1 MSENLTR
8 FAAILAGGAGTRFW
22 PASRHS
28 KPKPFLDLLGTGPL
42 VRLTAERMEGVVDNK
57 NVLFVLG
64 DHLLSP
70 LAEAIPGLVPDRTIV
85 EPIARN
91 TLGAVLLTVGRLL
104 STHGDCLVAVFPA
117 DHLIRDV
124 ATFRRIMHASFA
136 LAQDHIVT
144 LGIVPTYPETGYGYI
159 RRTNRTIP
167 VEDTDLTAYMAEQFV
182 EKPDLETATGYL
194 ADGRYDWNAGIFFF
208 RAAAFHKLA
217 RTVDPLYGTTIDR
230 IIEAFRSSSTT
241 PQDIAEILSPL
252 PNINVDRAII
262 EQCDNLAVVPSVMGW
277 SDVGTWDAVFEEKP
291 GDASNCSLGDV
302 VVLDSDGCLAAATP
316 GAPMVVVNRLT
327 DVVVVATK
335 DAVLVTRR
343 GEGQKVGDI
352 VRWLADNKRDD
363 LL

>member
-1 MSENLTR
+1 MADDLTR

-22 PASRHS
+22 PASRRG

-42 VRLTAERMEGVVDNK
+42 VRLTAERMEGNVDTD

-64 DHLLSP
+64 DHLLSL
-70 LAEAIPGLVPDRTIV
+70 LAKAIPGAVPGRAIV
-85 EPIARN
+85 EPVARN
-91 TLGAVLLTVGRLL
+91 TLGAVLLTVGRILA
-104 STHGDCLVAVFPA
+104 THGDCLIAVLPA

-124 ATFRRIMHASFA
+124 ATFKRIMNASFA

-159 RRTNRTIP
+159 RRSNQTLP
-167 VEDTDLTAYMAEQFV
+167 VNDTSLTAYIAEQFV

-208 RAAAFHKLA
+208 RASAFHKLA
-217 RTVDPLYGTTIDR
+217 GTVDPLYGTTIDR
-230 IIEAFRSSSTT
+230 VVEAFRAFEPT
-241 PQDIAEILSPL
+241 PSAIMKILSPL

-262 EQCDNLAVVPSVMGW
+262 EHCDNLAVIPSAMGW

-291 GDASNCSLGDV
+291 ADASNCSLGDV
-302 VVLDSDGCLAAATP
+302 VLLDSNGCLAASTA
-316 GAPMVVVNRLT
+316 GAPMVVVNRLN
-327 DVVVVATK
+327 DIVVVASR
-335 DAVLVTRR
+335 DAVLVTRK
-343 GEGQKVGDI
+343 GEGQKVGEI
-352 VRWLADNKRDD
+352 VAWLADNDRDD